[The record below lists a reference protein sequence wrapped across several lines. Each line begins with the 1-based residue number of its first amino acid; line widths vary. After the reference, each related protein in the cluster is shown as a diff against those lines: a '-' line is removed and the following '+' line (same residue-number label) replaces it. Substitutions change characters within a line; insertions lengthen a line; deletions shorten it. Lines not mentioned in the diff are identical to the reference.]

1 MNAKLIGKAVLKV
14 RKERGLSQTDM
25 ASDLGVSRQAVSNW
39 ERGKT
44 YPDVETL
51 NQIAVLYDVSIDTLM
66 DGKVQSFD
74 RRERSAKFINMLLF
88 ILIVLGSVYLFLYTD
103 ASRVFVILY
112 LLCSV
117 PVYLIFQLILK
128 TESYSFMAG
137 FDSKVEYDV
146 SNLRKFI
153 LELQLSILLITTLQL
168 ILELCLSLFALRK
181 DHTNMILIFI
191 YFLGYITFI
200 LVVNFRN
207 KDKVKKTE

>member
-1 MNAKLIGKAVLKV
+1 MNAKLIGDAVLKV

-25 ASDLGVSRQAVSNW
+25 ASDLGVSRQAISNW

-66 DGKVQSFD
+66 DGKVQSFN

-88 ILIVLGSVYLFLYTD
+88 LLIVLGSVYLFLYTD
-103 ASRVFVILY
+103 ARRVFVILY

-153 LELQLSILLITTLQL
+153 LELQLSILIITTLQL
-168 ILELCLSLFALRK
+168 ILELCLSLFALRNE
-181 DHTNMILIFI
+181 HTKMILIFI

-200 LVVNFRN
+200 LIVNFRN
-207 KDKVKKTE
+207 KDKIKNE